1 MGLPRGLLTFVS
13 PLCARIGNSVLS
25 TPITSPIPTIFLPGR
40 ATGPTAPVPSSATGK
55 HDKFRGEPHPNP
67 TNRHRPAAKGF
78 RLMRRSMT
86 NFFTGLREG
95 WAIARPYFSSD
106 ERYFAI
112 GLLATIIVL
121 NLLMVAFNVVL
132 TYWNRDFFNA
142 IQAYDVKSVIRLIYL
157 YDRAPGSSFPMPGFV
172 EIVGVYILIAVYA
185 FYLNQMLQIRWRQW
199 LTGHFVK
206 NWLADRA
213 YYHISLNQGAS
224 SVVDNPDQRI
234 ADDLNAFTTSSLSLG
249 LDFISNVVTLFSFV
263 FVLYAISGSVKL
275 FGVTIHGYMLYV
287 AILYSAVGTFLTHL
301 IGRKLVPLTFN
312 QQRVEANFRY
322 GLIRVR
328 DNPEAVALYGGE
340 TDEQITLRE
349 RFQAVRDNFWAIMRR
364 TKALNFFT
372 IGFNQVA
379 NIFPL
384 LVALPRYFSHQIAL
398 GGLSQIPMV
407 FGQVQ
412 GAFSWFVTSYQGLVG
427 WRATVSR
434 LHGFQEAVAAAR
446 LAAANGPRLGQP
458 GAALKF
464 DQLTLSLPDGRR
476 LLDNASLS
484 RPRAR
489 WFPDRPLRRGQI
501 DIVPCPGRHLAIWR
515 RRDTPRPE
523 PLCSCRSAPISRSA
537 RCATPSIRQSRF
549 FRRYGASGAGGRN
562 SALNCQAGRTDN
574 WAQRLSGGEQQRLAL
589 ARALLIKPD
598 WLFLDEASS
607 ALDAPLAARIQA
619 VLAAELPN
627 TTIVSITHRD
637 MAGPTE
643 RHLAPRRGRIG
654 AGWDAGCLEED
665 RKRKGRFLEKGAQK
679 LF

>member
-1 MGLPRGLLTFVS
+1 
-13 PLCARIGNSVLS
+13 
-25 TPITSPIPTIFLPGR
+25 
-40 ATGPTAPVPSSATGK
+40 
-55 HDKFRGEPHPNP
+55 
-67 TNRHRPAAKGF
+67 
-78 RLMRRSMT
+78 MRRSMT

-95 WAIARPYFSSD
+95 WSIARPYFSSD
-106 ERYFAI
+106 ERYVAI

-157 YDRAPGSSFPMPGFV
+157 YNRAPGSSFPMPGFV
-172 EIVGVYILIAVYA
+172 EIVGIYILIAVYA

-206 NWLADRA
+206 NWLTDRA
-213 YYHISLNQGAS
+213 YYHISLNQGAAN

-234 ADDLNAFTTSSLSLG
+234 ADDLNAFTNSSLSLG

-287 AILYSAVGTFLTHL
+287 AILYSAFGTLLTHM

-328 DNPEAVALYGGE
+328 ENPEAVALYGGE
-340 TDEQITLRE
+340 RDEQITLTE

-484 RPRAR
+484 LPPGQPVVLTGPSGIGKSTLFRAIAGIWPFGDGVITPPTGTALFLPQRPYFPLGSLKRSVVYPAQEQDFSDDTVRAAL
-489 WFPDRPLRRGQI
+489 DAVELSGLN
-501 DIVPCPGRHLAIWR
+501 GRLE
-515 RRDTPRPE
+515 D
-523 PLCSCRSAPISRSA
+523 
-537 RCATPSIRQSRF
+537 
-549 FRRYGASGAGGRN
+549 
-562 SALNCQAGRTDN
+562 TDN
-574 WAQRLSGGEQQRLAL
+574 WGQILSGGEQQRLAL

-619 VLAAELPN
+619 VLAAKLPN

-643 RHLAPRRGRIG
+643 RHLALGGG
-654 AGWDAGCLEED
+654 ALAPVGTPVA
-665 RKRKGRFLEKGAQK
+665 
-679 LF
+679 